1 MICSPFAICSFRRT
15 VLRNSRPC
23 GRLFHI
29 TDSDPARRA
38 MKRETVTAILLGLMA
53 ALPFGLLQH
62 NWVLAICFGA
72 LVGFGMA
79 PQAR

>member
-1 MICSPFAICSFRRT
+1 MPSEQTRDEA
-15 VLRNSRPC
+15 
-23 GRLFHI
+23 
-29 TDSDPARRA
+29 
-38 MKRETVTAILLGLMA
+38 ETVNAILLGLMA

-62 NWVLAICFGA
+62 NWVLAICFGV